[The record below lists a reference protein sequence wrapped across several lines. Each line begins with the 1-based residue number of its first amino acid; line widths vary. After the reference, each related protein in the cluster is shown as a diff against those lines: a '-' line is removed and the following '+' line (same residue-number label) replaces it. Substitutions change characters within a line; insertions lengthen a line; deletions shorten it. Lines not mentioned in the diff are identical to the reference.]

1 MSKIV
6 ADNISPRGSDVTIAG
21 VGTFSSSGVNL
32 TGVVTATS
40 FVGDV
45 TGNATGLSGS
55 PTLSGITSVST
66 TNLTVNGNAYPNG
79 GPLSNRNIVINGAMQ
94 VAQRG
99 TSSTSSGVVTVD
111 RFTSSWGGGAVTTT
125 QESLTSGSPYNEGFR
140 NYARLTNTTG
150 ATGASNYRELFYKIE
165 AQDLANSGWNCAS
178 SSSYVTISFWIR
190 SSVSQDYYF
199 FLESRDG
206 SNQIYS
212 SPFTLSADTWTK
224 VTKTIPGGASV
235 QIDNDNG
242 LGALFTFIAFYG
254 TDFTDSGNTDETWRA
269 RDAADKFT
277 LDMTNTWAGTT
288 NATFDITGV
297 QLEVGSVATPFEHRS
312 FGDELARCQRY
323 YQKSYDYETAP
334 GTAVS
339 QGTIQHG
346 YTSMPASNYVARF
359 GAQFRTSMRAQPTV
373 VTYDTAGNSGKCNY
387 PDTSTNQSFTIIHR
401 GQNNFSAETSSLSNG
416 TDARL
421 YFHYTAEAEL

>member
-1 MSKIV
+1 MSKIQV
-6 ADNISPRGSDVTIAG
+6 DSIVNKDDTGAPDFPNGATV
-21 VGTFSSSGVNL
+21 SGI
-32 TGVVTATS
+32 VTATS
-40 FVGDV
+40 F
-45 TGNATGLSGS
+45 TGNLTGDATGLSGS

-165 AQDLANSGWNCAS
+165 AQDLANSGWNYTS

-199 FLESRDG
+199 FLESKDG

-235 QIDNDNG
+235 QIDNDAD

-269 RDAADKFT
+269 RDGASKFT
-277 LDMTNTWAGTT
+277 LDMTNTWANT
-288 NATFDITGV
+288 NGATFDVTGV

-312 FGDELARCQRY
+312 YGDELARCQRY
-323 YQKSYDYETAP
+323 YWNLLLGKGQTDVYLGNAAQYSSAGAFMVLHPPVTMRTEPSLDVSN
-334 GTAVS
+334 GTAHFATLVNETVTDFSTWNIDGRNSAAAFTVS
-339 QGTIQHG
+339 
-346 YTSMPASNYVARF
+346 A
-359 GAQFRTSMRAQPTV
+359 TV
-373 VTYDTAGNSGKCNY
+373 SGTAGNALFTRSQN
-387 PDTSTNQSFTIIHR
+387 TSAKFA
-401 GQNNFSAETSSLSNG
+401 FSAEL
-416 TDARL
+416 
-421 YFHYTAEAEL
+421 

>member
-1 MSKIV
+1 MSTLK
-6 ADNISPRGSDVTIAG
+6 ATNIKNV
-21 VGTFSSSGVNL
+21 SSGTNNIVLGENGGVVISGL
-32 TGVVTATS
+32 ATVSNANVTGGTITGVSTVSSTAFS
-40 FVGDV
+40 
-45 TGNATGLSGS
+45 
-55 PTLSGITSVST
+55 
-66 TNLTVNGNAYPNG
+66 VNGNAYPNA

-99 TSSTSSGVVTVD
+99 TSSTSSAGIVTVD

-165 AQDLANSGWNCAS
+165 AQDLANSGWNYTS

-235 QIDNDNG
+235 QIDNDAEV
-242 LGALFTFIAFYG
+242 GALFSIIAFYG
-254 TDFTDSGNTDETWRA
+254 TNYTNSGNTDETWRA

-387 PDTSTNQSFTIIHR
+387 PDSSTNQSFTIIHR
-401 GQNNFSAETSSLSNG
+401 GQNNFSAETSSLSNS